1 MNFTFMKLSV
11 FHGFNNLRL
20 GNKCLP
26 HQSIA
31 FYSTQLPEQVVSN
44 KSDVVFHETKQFRN
58 VFHQPRQAWVEN
70 LDTAEE
76 KHHGLVNLHPDIFGQ
91 IPRLDVINS
100 NIEWQKKYRWVR
112 YDHTKVTNEVERTG
126 RKPWPQ
132 KGTGRARHGSK
143 RGPLW
148 LGGSRAHGPRSPT
161 THFFMLPFYER
172 IMGLTSTLSIKLMQD
187 DLHIVKDLIL
197 PVEDPKYLEQ
207 LVEERCWGPS
217 VLFVDST
224 DYMER
229 NISIVTDQIKH
240 YNLMPVYGLNVHSM
254 LKHDTLVLTVDALKQ
269 IEEKILLA
277 LNRSDN
283 ERFVKRFVIDTV

>member
-1 MNFTFMKLSV
+1 MWCFMKQ
-11 FHGFNNLRL
+11 NN
-20 GNKCLP
+20 
-26 HQSIA
+26 S
-31 FYSTQLPEQVVSN
+31 
-44 KSDVVFHETKQFRN
+44 
-58 VFHQPRQAWVEN
+58 
-70 LDTAEE
+70 AEE

-132 KGTGRARHGSK
+132 K
-143 RGPLW
+143 
-148 LGGSRAHGPRSPT
+148 
-161 THFFMLPFYER
+161 
-172 IMGLTSTLSIKLMQD
+172 GLTSTLSIKLMQD

-240 YNLMPVYGLNVHSM
+240 YNLMPVYGLNVYSM